1 MEIYVVQR
9 GDTAWAIARRFDVP
23 LERLIADNQLGEEAA
38 LTVGQAL
45 LIRGEERERER
56 RPALSVGYA
65 YPFIQ
70 QEVLE
75 ETLTYLTD
83 VFVFSWRFD
92 REARLIGPDTPE
104 GRMLETVRRCGG
116 SPVLVLSS
124 LDEEGRFDRELLSWF
139 LNDREAQESIL
150 GQVEEAV
157 LAGGYRG
164 VDVDFEYARRED
176 REALGEFVGE
186 LRERMHRLGR
196 PVSVALAPK
205 TSDDQPGILYEGMD
219 YRLLG
224 EAADQALLMTYEWGY
239 SRGQPMA
246 VAPVNLVR
254 RVAEYAVS
262 RIPREKLILG
272 IPNYGYDWPLPF
284 VPGETRAKTVGNVE
298 AARLAAAL
306 AAEIFFDEIAQTP
319 YFYYREDGT
328 KHVVWFED
336 ARSIRAKLEVVRDFD
351 LAGVGCWQ
359 ILRLFRVNW
368 LLLAD
373 AFAICKR
380 G

>member
-1 MEIYVVQR
+1 
-9 GDTAWAIARRFDVP
+9 
-23 LERLIADNQLGEEAA
+23 
-38 LTVGQAL
+38 
-45 LIRGEERERER
+45 
-56 RPALSVGYA
+56 
-65 YPFIQ
+65 
-70 QEVLE
+70 
-75 ETLTYLTD
+75 
-83 VFVFSWRFD
+83 
-92 REARLIGPDTPE
+92 
-104 GRMLETVRRCGG
+104 MLETVRRCGG

-306 AAEIFFDEIAQTP
+306 GAEIFFDEIAQTP

-373 AFAICKR
+373 AFAICRR